1 MDLQLQGK
9 HARITGSSSG
19 IGEGIAHTLA
29 KEGVVVVVHGREQQK
44 AHLVAETIRTQGG
57 NAFAIGGD
65 ISTNEGA
72 EQMLNQAHTH
82 VNTIDILINN
92 AGAFSFQGW
101 SSATPEEW
109 ASIYNGNVLAA
120 VRLIRVLSE
129 PMKAHGWGRII
140 QIARDEAMFPSSQV
154 PPYAAAKAALVNLTL
169 SLSKE
174 LTRTGI
180 TVNSVSPGPVTTQA
194 FQAGYRQIAAQFG
207 WGESWNEIEQH
218 ILQQFFPTVVGRLG
232 RVEDIATFVTFLA
245 SPLSGY
251 ITGANYRIDGGYMGT
266 L

>member
-9 HARITGSSSG
+9 HALVTGSSSG
-19 IGEGIAHTLA
+19 IGEGIAHTLV

-44 AHLVAETIRTQGG
+44 AQSVVDTLRAQGG
-57 NAFAIGGD
+57 TAFAIAGD

-72 EQMLNQAHTH
+72 AQVLEQALAHVST
-82 VNTIDILINN
+82 VDILINN

-101 SSATPEEW
+101 SGATPEEW
-109 ASIYNGNVLAA
+109 ASIYNGNVIAA

-129 PMKAHGWGRII
+129 PMKARGWGRII
-140 QIARDEAMFPSSQV
+140 QIASDEAMFPSSQV

-174 LTRTGI
+174 LAHTDI
-180 TVNSVSPGPVTTQA
+180 TVNAVSPGPVTTQA

-207 WGESWNEIEQH
+207 WGEDWNEIEQH
-218 ILQQFFPTVVGRLG
+218 ILQQFFPNAVGRLG
-232 RVEDIATFVTFLA
+232 RVEDIATLVTFLA